1 MWWNKDGLTSGGAE
15 CAPVRV
21 FLVPSFCV
29 FMCRF
34 AIRGCGTAG
43 ICVPFGVRR
52 RGCYCWQWFL
62 ALALFR
68 RRNACHQCAWLLEK
82 LGLWRGRG
90 IYPPWCGLRGGAG
103 GVPGA
108 PVGGEGALLG
118 YSWQPFV
125 PPTLCCDLLCLRCYK
140 KLRMPSI
147 RRLRAYASSRFTAS
161 VTFLSTRSLISWTLS
176 NSQAS
181 SSKVNGDSSLAFF
194 SLLMGFPDCVGGR
207 GWASFH
213 VSSGVP
219 FGFIWGCS
227 GD

>member
-108 PVGGEGALLG
+108 PKIVWFYTLHCPTRTPACANQKGRNRRGTTSEGNARDIKRG
-118 YSWQPFV
+118 TPKRHTKRN
-125 PPTLCCDLLCLRCYK
+125 PTRWCRHL
-140 KLRMPSI
+140 
-147 RRLRAYASSRFTAS
+147 
-161 VTFLSTRSLISWTLS
+161 
-176 NSQAS
+176 
-181 SSKVNGDSSLAFF
+181 
-194 SLLMGFPDCVGGR
+194 
-207 GWASFH
+207 
-213 VSSGVP
+213 
-219 FGFIWGCS
+219 
-227 GD
+227 